1 MAQSNRKFYRDNGTA
16 AYDVY
21 AWNDQAARQYDDNR
35 AYERTLPTELP
46 DEQVR
51 EQPYRRVKAKTTV
64 APFTLAGMLTVAC
77 LMILVIFG
85 YVQLFEASSNVSR
98 LETQLANLKEQQLM
112 LQSKYD
118 AKIDLTAAE
127 EYAAEIGLTKCQ
139 PEQIVYVSF
148 SGTDQAEIYTQQRT
162 SVFGE
167 ILDSR
172 VSSALSNICTP
183 QQHKLGQN
191 LPVGNP
197 ATQGR
202 SLRTAPFLNRKAV
215 SWQKRS
221 SVCRAQRSRS
231 RQTGSGMNARTEQF
245 SAVP

>member
-1 MAQSNRKFYRDNGTA
+1 MAQSNRRKVYRDNGAA

-21 AWNDQAARQYDDNR
+21 AWNDQAARQYDDGR
-35 AYERTLPTELP
+35 AYERSLPIELP
-46 DEQVR
+46 DERVQ
-51 EQPYRRVKAKTTV
+51 EQPYRRVKARTAI

-98 LETQLANLKEQQLM
+98 LESQLANLKEQQLM

-148 SGTDQAEIYTQQRT
+148 SGDNQAEIYAQQRT

-167 ILDSR
+167 ILD
-172 VSSALSNICTP
+172 AM
-183 QQHKLGQN
+183 QQSILG
-191 LPVGNP
+191 LIEYLHP
-197 ATQGR
+197 A
-202 SLRTAPFLNRKAV
+202 AA
-215 SWQKRS
+215 
-221 SVCRAQRSRS
+221 
-231 RQTGSGMNARTEQF
+231 
-245 SAVP
+245 